1 MYKGGS
7 VTMDNK
13 VKLTT
18 PRYQQIAVDIAYKI
32 VEGHYKVGE
41 KIYARS
47 SLASQYGV
55 SSETA
60 RRAICVLTDLDIV
73 TTTKGSGVEIKS
85 SDRAVKFIKQYD
97 DIQNIDD
104 LRKNIMESVNRQKK
118 ELESFNNHLTEL
130 IHQTDRFRSI
140 NPFIPFQIE
149 ITSEMIYLNKTVSE
163 INFWHHTAA
172 TVIAIKRDDK
182 IMMSPGPYAEFNEK
196 DIFYFIG
203 DEECLERVK
212 SFLYTIS

>member
-1 MYKGGS
+1 MESK
-7 VTMDNK
+7 M
-13 VKLTT
+13 KLTT

-73 TTTKGSGVEIKS
+73 TTTKGSGVEIRS
-85 SDRAVKFIKQYD
+85 YDRALTFIKQYN
-97 DIQNIDD
+97 DIQNIDE
-104 LRKNIMESVNRQKK
+104 LRKNIIQSVNRQKK
-118 ELESFNNHLTEL
+118 ELEIFNQHLTEL
-130 IHQTDRFRSI
+130 IRQTDRFRSI
-140 NPFIPFQIE
+140 NPFVPFQIE
-149 ITSEMIYLNKTVSE
+149 ITSDIRYLNQTISD
-163 INFWHHTAA
+163 INFWHNTSA
-172 TVIAIKRDDK
+172 TIIAIKRNDK
-182 IMMSPGPYAEFNEK
+182 LMMSPGPYAELMEN

-203 DEECLERVK
+203 DGDALDRVK
-212 SFLYTIS
+212 SFLYEQ